1 MDLYNIMFVCS
12 RFVLLRVSLV
22 PRPSREGERKGLGT
36 RLVSGWAFIVLQP
49 YLVYTPAFLSLIYCV
64 WYALKNH
71 FEVHVPPQVGPDRT
85 CSSVAFVCG
94 HSSYVSSTLSPPA
107 V

>member
-1 MDLYNIMFVCS
+1 MFACS

-22 PRPSREGERKGLGT
+22 PRPSREGGREGLGT

-49 YLVYTPAFLSLIYCV
+49 YLVTPQHFSLSYLLCV
-64 WYALKNH
+64 VCYKNH
-71 FEVHVPPQVGPDRT
+71 FVVPPQVGPDRT

-107 V
+107 E